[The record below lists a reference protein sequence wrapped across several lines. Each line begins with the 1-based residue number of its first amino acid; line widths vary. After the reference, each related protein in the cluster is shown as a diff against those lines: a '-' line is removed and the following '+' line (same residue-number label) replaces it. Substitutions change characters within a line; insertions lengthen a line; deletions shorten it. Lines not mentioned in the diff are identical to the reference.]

1 MRYTIAVA
9 DAGGFRAAAEV
20 LNIAQPAV
28 SKTVQDTEHDLGFE
42 IFQRGGSVFEIT
54 EAGQVFLEDARL
66 TLATFERTIRAS
78 RQNDLGARGHII
90 VGYSALATS
99 SQISAGL
106 DKFHKRCPG
115 CQVEMHV
122 MSTDTMMRNLKTGEI
137 DIGFLLSHGSVH
149 DSDVTQK
156 PVWSTQ
162 IGAVVPRSVAEVSL
176 KSLRMANFVLGVRE
190 NWRAFRALLDEAFVA
205 PGLRPTIV
213 DEAWDVQVIFQRVA
227 EGRGLSF
234 FPISAAESLP
244 AALKILPVPEW
255 APELTIAM
263 AWSNLVDTR
272 LLRAFR
278 ESYIQ

>member
-1 MRYTIAVA
+1 
-9 DAGGFRAAAEV
+9 
-20 LNIAQPAV
+20 
-28 SKTVQDTEHDLGFE
+28 
-42 IFQRGGSVFEIT
+42 
-54 EAGQVFLEDARL
+54 
-66 TLATFERTIRAS
+66 
-78 RQNDLGARGHII
+78 
-90 VGYSALATS
+90 
-99 SQISAGL
+99 
-106 DKFHKRCPG
+106 
-115 CQVEMHV
+115 
-122 MSTDTMMRNLKTGEI
+122 
-137 DIGFLLSHGSVH
+137 
-149 DSDVTQK
+149 
-156 PVWSTQ
+156 
-162 IGAVVPRSVAEVSL
+162 
-176 KSLRMANFVLGVRE
+176 MANFVLGVRE